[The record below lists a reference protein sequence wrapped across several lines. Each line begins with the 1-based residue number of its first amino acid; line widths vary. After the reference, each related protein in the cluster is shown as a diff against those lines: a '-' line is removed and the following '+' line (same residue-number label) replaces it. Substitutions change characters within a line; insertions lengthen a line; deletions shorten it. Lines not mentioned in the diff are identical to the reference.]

1 MTKARLHRDHSKTRQ
16 TAKGRSK
23 AHLLSPGTT
32 VFIGERKRSEAEI
45 HLFVYDDASI
55 RESQGVG
62 QAEWRQARDGPGVV
76 WINVSGVHDVEL
88 IERLG
93 QDFGLHPLTT
103 EDIANTSQRPK
114 WEEFPDYAF
123 IALKMIECSP
133 GNSHVKVE
141 HVSLILGRQ
150 YVISF
155 LEDAGDVFESVR
167 QRLRRGGGRI
177 RSKQADYLA
186 FCLMDAAI
194 DHYFLTVER
203 IGDLVEQL
211 DEDLLSNP
219 RHKDVTKLHHF
230 KRDLLSLRRAIWP
243 LREVLAS
250 ISRSESPLL
259 EKENQ
264 LYWRD
269 LYDHSVQV
277 IDMVETARDTL
288 ASMHDTFLSSLSN
301 RMNEVMKIL
310 TIISTIFIPLTFIAG
325 VYGMNFKN
333 MPELEWKDGYFLV
346 LGVML
351 SIAIS
356 LVIYFRRR
364 HWI

>member
-1 MTKARLHRDHSKTRQ
+1 MTKAQPKG
-16 TAKGRSK
+16 AKPKGRGK
-23 AHLLSPGTT
+23 AHFLAPGTA
-32 VFIGERKRSEAEI
+32 VFIGERKLNEAEI
-45 HLFVYDDASI
+45 HLFVYDANTVEEAHRVS
-55 RESQGVG
+55 
-62 QAEWRQARDGPGVV
+62 QAEWRQARDGPGVT

-103 EDIANTSQRPK
+103 EDIVNTSQRPK

-123 IALKMIECSP
+123 IALKMIECTA

-141 HVSLILGRQ
+141 HVSLILGRN

-155 LEDAGDVFESVR
+155 LEDEGDVFESIR
-167 QRLRRGGGRI
+167 QRLRRGAGRI
-177 RSKQADYLA
+177 RSKQAEYLI
-186 FCLMDAAI
+186 FCLMDAVI
-194 DHYFLTVER
+194 DHYFLTVEH

-211 DEDLLSNP
+211 DEDLLSNA
-219 RHKDVTKLHHF
+219 RHEDIPQLHRF
-230 KRDLLSLRRAIWP
+230 KRNLLTLRRAIWP
-243 LREVLAS
+243 LREVLSS

-259 EKENQ
+259 QPENKMF
-264 LYWRD
+264 WRD

-288 ASMHDTFLSSLSN
+288 ASMHDTYLSSLSN

-333 MPELEWKDGYFLV
+333 MPELEWRDGYFLV
-346 LGVML
+346 LAVML
-351 SIAIS
+351 SIGIS

>member
-1 MTKARLHRDHSKTRQ
+1 MAKTRLKATPKDQ
-16 TAKGRSK
+16 TRGRGK
-23 AHLLSPGTT
+23 AHCLSPGTA
-32 VFIGERKRSEAEI
+32 VFIGERKLSEAEI
-45 HLFVYDDASI
+45 HLFVYDAATL
-55 RESQGVG
+55 REARGVG
-62 QAEWRQARDGPGVV
+62 QADWRAARDGPGVV

-88 IERLG
+88 IEQLG

-103 EDIANTSQRPK
+103 EDIANTCQRPK

-123 IALKMIECSP
+123 IALKMIECQA
-133 GNSHVKVE
+133 GEANVKVE
-141 HVSLILGRQ
+141 HVSLILGRN

-155 LEDAGDVFESVR
+155 LEDEGDVFESVR
-167 QRLRRGGGRI
+167 QRLRRGAGRV

-186 FCLMDAAI
+186 FCLMDAVV

-203 IGDLVEQL
+203 IGDLVEEL
-211 DEDLLSNP
+211 DEQLLGNVRQEDIP
-219 RHKDVTKLHHF
+219 QLHRF
-230 KRDLLSLRRAIWP
+230 KRNLLNLRRAIWP
-243 LREVLAS
+243 LREVLAA
-250 ISRSESPLL
+250 ISRSETPLL
-259 EKENQ
+259 QKENQ

-288 ASMHDTFLSSLSN
+288 ASMHDTYLSSLSN

-346 LGVML
+346 LVVML
-351 SIAIS
+351 AIGTS
-356 LVIYFRRR
+356 LIVYFRRR
-364 HWI
+364 RWL